1 MTPEKAKAL
10 KLKLR
15 EQGVNIGQWADRN
28 GFQRPDV
35 YRVLNGYTPC
45 LRGTPHR
52 IAVALGLK
60 DCSGGRAL

>member
-1 MTPEKAKAL
+1 MTPESAKAL
-10 KLKLR
+10 KQKLR
-15 EQGVNIGQWADRN
+15 QQGVNIGKWADEH

-45 LRGTPHR
+45 LRGKPHE

-60 DCSGGRAL
+60 QAA

>member
-1 MTPEKAKAL
+1 MTPDEAKAL
-10 KLKLR
+10 KKKLR
-15 EQGVNIGQWADRN
+15 EQGVNIGQWADEK
-28 GFQRPDV
+28 GFSRPDV

-60 DCSGGRAL
+60 RAA

>member
-10 KLKLR
+10 KQQLR
-15 EQGVNIGQWADRN
+15 DQGTNIGQWADQH
-28 GFQRPDV
+28 GFNRPDV

-60 DCSGGRAL
+60 QAA

>member
-10 KLKLR
+10 KKTLQEK
-15 EQGVNIGQWADRN
+15 GVNVGQWADQH
-28 GFQRPDV
+28 GFPRPDV

-60 DCSGGRAL
+60 QAA